1 MVYPRKTNNSDKD
14 VREIAG
20 EEEVTDENVAP
31 TGKQSVMPTAGLTP
45 SLGGKDNVNQLTQQ

>member
-20 EEEVTDENVAP
+20 EEGVTDENGVP
-31 TGKQSVMPTAGLTP
+31 TGKQSSLPTAGLTP
-45 SLGGKDNVNQLTQQ
+45 TLGGKDNVNQLTPQ